1 MTIRRPA
8 PALFAVASIVSA
20 LALSGCAAA
29 TSGATSPAAVAP
41 EILLVRHAEAES
53 GGTDPALTD
62 AGRRRAEALADLLA
76 DEPLAAVLAT
86 DTRRA
91 RDTAAPTAERHGL
104 TVEIYDP
111 RRLDEL
117 AARLRERGGSV
128 LVVGHSNTTPELARL
143 LGGDPGTPIAHH
155 EHDRLYRVDP
165 ATGTTVL
172 ERFGIPRPATSTG
185 YANRLPA
192 AYQTPKS
199 RLAMPKIGTR
209 RSRRRVAAPRPTRR
223 PTASVTAAIARAAA
237 PAKAT
242 SAASA

>member
-8 PALFAVASIVSA
+8 PALFTAASIVSA

-29 TSGATSPAAVAP
+29 TSGATSPAAAP
-41 EILLVRHAEAES
+41 EILLVRHAEAEA
-53 GGTDPALTD
+53 GGTDPALTE

-76 DEPLAAVLAT
+76 AGPLAAVLAT

-91 RDTAAPTAERHGL
+91 RDTAAPAAERHGL
-104 TVEIYDP
+104 AVELYDH

-117 AARLRERGGSV
+117 AARLRERRGTV

-172 ERFGIPRPATSTG
+172 ERFGTPRPA
-185 YANRLPA
+185 P
-192 AYQTPKS
+192 
-199 RLAMPKIGTR
+199 
-209 RSRRRVAAPRPTRR
+209 
-223 PTASVTAAIARAAA
+223 
-237 PAKAT
+237 
-242 SAASA
+242 